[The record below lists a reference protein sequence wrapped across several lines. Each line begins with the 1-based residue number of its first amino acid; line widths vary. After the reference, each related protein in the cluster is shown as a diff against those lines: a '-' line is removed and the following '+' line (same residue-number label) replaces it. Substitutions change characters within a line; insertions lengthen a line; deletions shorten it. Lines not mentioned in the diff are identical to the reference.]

1 MSKRLSSV
9 FLAALLVGACG
20 GARAACNVSGV
31 DVRFGTYDPLA
42 IGATP
47 TTGSITV
54 TCDQAPPP
62 TVTIQIG
69 PSAGTGAFAPR
80 GLRKVGGTEI
90 LGYNLYADSNLTQIW
105 GDGTAGTV
113 APTNRVRKNAPWSPT
128 VYARIPA
135 GQDVSAGA
143 YTDVLSITIQF

>member
-1 MSKRLSSV
+1 MSKRFHSLV
-9 FLAALLVGACG
+9 LAACFAAACG
-20 GARAACNVSGV
+20 GARAACHVSGV
-31 DVRFGTYDPLA
+31 DVRFGTYDPLS

-47 TTGSITV
+47 STGSITV
-54 TCDQAPPP
+54 TCNQSPPP

-80 GLRKVGGTEI
+80 GLRKVGGAE
-90 LGYNLYADSNLTQIW
+90 LLNYNLYADSNLTQIW

-113 APTNRVRKNAPWSPT
+113 APSHRVQKNSPWSPT

-143 YTDVLSITIQF
+143 YTDVVSITVQF

>member
-1 MSKRLSSV
+1 MSQRLFSAI
-9 FLAALLVGACG
+9 FAACFAAACG
-20 GARAACNVSGV
+20 AARAACNVSGV

-47 TTGSITV
+47 STGSITV
-54 TCDQAPPP
+54 TCNQSPAP

-69 PSAGTGAFAPR
+69 PSAGTGSFAPR

-90 LGYNLYADSNLTQIW
+90 LSYNLYANSSLTQIW

-113 APTNRVRKNAPWSPT
+113 APTNRVQKNSPWSPT